1 LSVTDEQ
8 DLFLTQQIEQA
19 VRLREAKQYE
29 EALQLLVS
37 LYKADPQ
44 NPLVNYHCAWTCD
57 ALGREGEAVPFYK
70 RAIENGLA
78 GEDLKGALLGLGSTY
93 RCLGQYEESAQV
105 LRQGVQKF
113 PESRQFEAFLA
124 LTLYNLGDHA
134 SAMELLIRNLAET
147 SKDESIRRYRRALLF
162 YADKL
167 DETWA

>member
-1 LSVTDEQ
+1 MTDGRETS
-8 DLFLTQQIEQA
+8 LTQQLEQA
-19 VRLREAKQYE
+19 VRLREAKQYDD
-29 EALQLLVS
+29 ALQLLLS
-37 LYKADPQ
+37 LYEAHPRH
-44 NPLVNYHCAWTCD
+44 PLVNYHCAWTCD
-57 ALGREGEAVPFYK
+57 AVGRESEAVPFYR

-78 GEDLKGALLGLGSTY
+78 GADLEGALLGLGSTY

-105 LRQGVQKF
+105 LRQGVQQF

-147 SKDESIRRYRRALLF
+147 SEDESIRRYRRALLF

-167 DETWA
+167 DKTWP

>member
-1 LSVTDEQ
+1 MIDEQ
-8 DLFLTQQIEQA
+8 DTSILQQIEQA
-19 VRLREAKQYE
+19 VRLREAKQYD
-29 EALQLLVS
+29 EALRLLLP
-37 LYKADPQ
+37 LYEADPL

-57 ALGREGEAVPFYK
+57 ALGWETEAVPFYR

-78 GEDLKGALLGLGSTY
+78 GDDLKGALLGLGSTY

-105 LRQGVQKF
+105 LRQGVQQF

-124 LTLYNLGDHA
+124 LTLYNLGEHA

-147 SKDESIRRYRRALLF
+147 SEDESIMRYRRALLF

-167 DETWA
+167 DETWT